1 LLVSLKKKNRMQNE
15 TFKTHQ
21 CRENCG
27 VCCITPSISSPIPG
41 MPEGKAANTV
51 CVNLSEDFLCKI
63 FDKPN
68 RPHVCSNFQFDNLIC
83 GNSREEAIKIMKSLE

>member
-1 LLVSLKKKNRMQNE
+1 MLVFLKKKNNMQSE
-15 TFKTHQ
+15 TLKPHQ

-41 MPEGKAANTV
+41 MPDGKPADTR

-63 FDKPN
+63 FDNPN
-68 RPHVCSNFQFDNLIC
+68 RPQVCKNFQFDNLIC
-83 GNSREEAIKIMKSLE
+83 GYSREEAIKIMKSLE